1 MLLCLACVVLGLVA
15 AGSDHVVLLLAVW
28 TGSLLR
34 GVVLNVMVDLVDG
47 AVLGKS
53 RWYALRADLLV
64 LSDV

>member
-1 MLLCLACVVLGLVA
+1 MWCWAWWL
-15 AGSDHVVLLLAVW
+15 AGSDHVVLLLAVS

-53 RWYALRADLLV
+53 SRYALRADLLV

>member
-1 MLLCLACVVLGLVA
+1 MVA

-53 RWYALRADLLV
+53 SGYALRADLLV

>member
-1 MLLCLACVVLGLVA
+1 MWCWAWWL

-28 TGSLLR
+28 TGSLLC

-53 RWYALRADLLV
+53 RGYALRADLLV

>member
-1 MLLCLACVVLGLVA
+1 MVLGLAA

-34 GVVLNVMVDLVDG
+34 GVVLNVMVDLVD

-53 RWYALRADLLV
+53 RRYALRADLFV
-64 LSDV
+64 FIAV